1 MSKLRRDRQ
10 AMKWARY
17 SRRNEKAAGHPGDVK
32 ESRAHWSHMGW
43 MLKRKVRDGH
53 PRMNPED
60 DQLWN
65 DAHHVIRMFHP

>member
-32 ESRAHWSHMGW
+32 ESRAHWKHMGW
-43 MLKRKVRDGH
+43 LLNRQVKDARSNLEEERYWDGI
-53 PRMNPED
+53 
-60 DQLWN
+60 
-65 DAHHVIRMFHP
+65 HHVINWFHP